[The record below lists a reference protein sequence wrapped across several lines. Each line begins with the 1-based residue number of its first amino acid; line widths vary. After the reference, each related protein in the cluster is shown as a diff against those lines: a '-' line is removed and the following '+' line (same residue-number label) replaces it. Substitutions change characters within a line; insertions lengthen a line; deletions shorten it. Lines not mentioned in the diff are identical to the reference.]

1 MKIILIGYMGSGK
14 TTIGKTLAFNLNKK
28 FYDLDNKIIYYT
40 KESIYELFEL
50 YGEKKFRK
58 LEYNILYN
66 FLKKKKSYILSV
78 GGGTPCYHNNI
89 LLMKKYSKIVYLKA
103 EINTLFY
110 RLLKEKEN
118 RPLISKLSNND
129 LYNFIGDS
137 LNKRLCFY
145 KKADSTIDI
154 DKKSILDIVKEIIS
168 FYVL

>member
-14 TTIGKTLAFNLNKK
+14 TTIGKTLAFNLNQK
-28 FYDLDNKIIYYT
+28 FYDLDNKIIDYT
-40 KESIYELFEL
+40 KESISELFEL

-66 FLKKKKSYILSV
+66 FLKKKKYYIFSV
-78 GGGTPCYHNNI
+78 GGGTPCYQNNI

-103 EINTLFY
+103 EINTLFS

-129 LYNFIGDS
+129 LYNFICDS
-137 LNKRLCFY
+137 LKKRLCFY
-145 KKADSTIDI
+145 KKADYTIDI

>member
-1 MKIILIGYMGSGK
+1 MGSGK
-14 TTIGKTLAFNLNKK
+14 TTIGKTLAFNLNHK
-28 FYDLDNKIIYYT
+28 FYDLDNQIIDYT
-40 KESIYELFEL
+40 KESISELFEL
-50 YGEKKFRK
+50 YGEKQLRK

-66 FLKKKKSYILSV
+66 LLKQKKSYIFSV
-78 GGGTPCYHNNI
+78 GGGTPCYHKNI
-89 LLMKKYSKIVYLKA
+89 LLMKKYSKIVYLNA
-103 EINTLFY
+103 EINTLFS
-110 RLLKEKEN
+110 RLLKEKEK

-137 LNKRLCFY
+137 LNQRLCFY